1 LADIPCAA
9 EGNAFK
15 GAAFDQSVRLGL
27 VLGSYRVNAIRQH
40 SLDLQALAARIREAN
55 DGIVAE

>member
-1 LADIPCAA
+1 MPA

-27 VLGSYRVNAIRQH
+27 GLGSYGVNAIGQH
-40 SLDLQALAARIREAN
+40 SLDLQALTARIGEAN
-55 DGIVAE
+55 DGVVAE